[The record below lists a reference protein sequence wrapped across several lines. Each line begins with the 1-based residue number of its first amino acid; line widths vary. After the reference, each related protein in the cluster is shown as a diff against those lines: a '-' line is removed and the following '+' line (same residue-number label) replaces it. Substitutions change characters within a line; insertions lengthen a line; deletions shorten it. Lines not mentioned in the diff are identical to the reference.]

1 MKTLC
6 LVFCLLATAVAQ
18 AQDYSEYNNSIK
30 LGGGYTHDFPGLNG
44 YTVFAEASRYMS
56 DKLKGAIGFRSSNLQ
71 GYPRTQQVQEYTKST
86 GIDFTLYFVPVTNEA
101 HELRLGAGYSFSF
114 YKIRRSYPVITDHAG
129 GTVTNWPVQDSK
141 GRSSGLSVVGEYEYF
156 IPGTAF
162 SAGLRG
168 SVFKA
173 YDKVGFVGVFGA
185 VRF

>member
-1 MKTLC
+1 MKNLC

-56 DKLKGAIGFRSSNLQ
+56 DKLKGAVGLRSSNLQ

-86 GIDFTLYFVPVTNEA
+86 GIDFTLYFVPVTNDV
-101 HELRLGAGYSFSF
+101 HELRIGAGYSFSF
-114 YKIRRSYPVITDHAG
+114 YKIRRSYPVIADHG
-129 GTVTNWPVQDSK
+129 GSAITNWPVQDSK
-141 GRSSGLSVVGEYEYF
+141 GRSSGLNVVGEYEYF
-156 IPGTAF
+156 IPGTNF
-162 SAGLRG
+162 SAGLRA

-185 VRF
+185 MTF